1 MLFSSYSFL
10 FCFLPL
16 LVVLY
21 FIIPERFRNYLLLAA
36 SLGFYAWGGPKYL
49 LIMLL
54 SILINYCGGLA
65 VARFMEK
72 TEDAK
77 SGEVV
82 ATSSKES
89 VGNSRMLTLIT
100 AVVVL
105 LNLGLLGYYKY
116 TDFFLNNINSLCGL
130 DIPLKGIV
138 MPIGISFYTFQGMS
152 YVFDVKRKRGA
163 VLTNPL
169 DLALYISFFP
179 QLIAG
184 PIVRYETIATQI
196 HNRVY
201 VPEKINYGIFRFV
214 IGLSKKVLLAN
225 TIGELADYCF
235 NLRLGE
241 LNIISAW
248 AGIIAYTLQIY
259 FDFSGYS
266 DMAIG
271 LGKVFGFDFTE
282 NFNYPYIAASITDY
296 WKRWHISM
304 TKWFTDYVYIPLGGN
319 RKGEAR
325 QYLNMLIVWALSG
338 LWHGANWNFVIWGLY
353 YAVILIVERFIGRRL
368 AARGKESGLAGQ
380 VVENRIKGKAELAGK
395 DNEEKMKGTD
405 GVGNCI
411 GCNVFKHIITLV
423 LIMIGWVIFNS
434 PDMTFALSYIC
445 TMFGGGTAVG
455 SASTELSFFA
465 HEYGVVVVLG
475 IVAATPLARNVAR
488 KVCAKIECVGT
499 DGAVCVDADGVE
511 CVSTDCVDCE
521 DADGVECVSTDC
533 VDCED
538 MDGVKCA
545 EDISSRRGLAL
556 QGIIMVAL
564 LLLCTMR
571 LVVSSY
577 NPFIYFRF

>member
-65 VARFMEK
+65 VSRFMEK

-82 ATSSKES
+82 AVSSKES

-235 NLRLGE
+235 NLRSGE

-499 DGAVCVDADGVE
+499 DGAVCVD
-511 CVSTDCVDCE
+511 CE
-521 DADGVECVSTDC
+521 DADGVE
-533 VDCED
+533 
-538 MDGVKCA
+538 CA

>member
-21 FIIPERFRNYLLLAA
+21 FIFPERFRNYLLLAA

-82 ATSSKES
+82 AASPKES
-89 VGNSRMLTLIT
+89 VGNSRILTLIT

-380 VVENRIKGKAELAGK
+380 VVENKIKGKAELAGK

-499 DGAVCVDADGVE
+499 DGAVCVDADGV
-511 CVSTDCVDCE
+511 
-521 DADGVECVSTDC
+521 
-533 VDCED
+533 
-538 MDGVKCA
+538 KCA
-545 EDISSRRGLAL
+545 EVISSRRGLAL